1 VSEPLLDPGCDTTD
15 DECVRR
21 LLALLC
27 AGAVYLTAAP
37 VANAEYTPW
46 FAPQVGD
53 ATQVISVVGAGGS
66 SAKMDIFER
75 GATGWEA
82 LRAGINS
89 HVGANGMTAETHD
102 GNMATPLGIFTLD
115 FAFGTAPNPGGGLQ
129 YVQVGPDHWWD
140 GDMKSPTYNTM
151 QVCKKSQCPFD
162 TSPDSGTEN
171 LEIPQYKH
179 AVVMGVNKARVPGN
193 GGAFFMHTTD
203 GGATAGCVA
212 IEDGTLVDIMRW
224 LRPGA
229 LIAIAQ

>member
-1 VSEPLLDPGCDTTD
+1 
-15 DECVRR
+15 VRR

-27 AGAVYLTAAP
+27 AGAVYLTVAP
-37 VANAEYTPW
+37 VAHADYTPW
-46 FAPQVGD
+46 FGPRVGE

-66 SAKMDIFER
+66 SAKVDVFQR
-75 GATGWEA
+75 NATGWEA
-82 LRAGINS
+82 VRAAIPA
-89 HVGANGMTAETHD
+89 HVGANGMAAETHD
-102 GNMATPLGIFTLD
+102 GNMATPLGIYSLD
-115 FAFGTAPNPGGGLQ
+115 FAFGTAPNPGGALQ

-151 QVCKKSQCPFD
+151 QVCKKARCPFD

-171 LEIPQYKH
+171 LDIPQYAH

-193 GGAFFMHTTD
+193 GGAFFLHTTD

-212 IEDGTLVDIMRW
+212 IDDGTLVEVMRW

-229 LIAIAQ
+229 VIAITQ